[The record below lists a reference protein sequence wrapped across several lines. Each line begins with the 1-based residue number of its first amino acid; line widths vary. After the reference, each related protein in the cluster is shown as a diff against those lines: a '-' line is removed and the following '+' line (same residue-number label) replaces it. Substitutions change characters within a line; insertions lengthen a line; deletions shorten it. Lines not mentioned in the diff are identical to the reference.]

1 MSHDPDYYCCE
12 NCRDWFLKWDKGNIL
27 CPDCFYELYDLV
39 FVNGSCEWMPKRD
52 QDD

>member
-12 NCRDWFLKWDKGNIL
+12 NCRFWFLKWDNGNIL
-27 CPDCFYELYDLV
+27 CPDCFYKLYDLV
-39 FVNGSCEWMPKRD
+39 FFNGSCEWMPKHD